1 MSSLRYGER
10 VKLVALIACV
20 ASLAIVAAGCGG
32 GDDDSASSADVW
44 ADEFCTTVQ
53 SWADE
58 LERVRDELGDVAS
71 LSTDSIEQAAE
82 DADAV
87 TDDFLD
93 EIRDL
98 GGPDTPS
105 GDAIEQEVEELS
117 DTVDAEREDI
127 RQAVEDASGLAGIA
141 EAVGEVGASV
151 AEMTSAVQQ
160 ALQAID
166 DADVE
171 GEVRTAIDE
180 SASCDELR
188 N

>member
-1 MSSLRYGER
+1 MSFLRYGER
-10 VKLVALIACV
+10 VRLVALIACV

-71 LSTDSIEQAAE
+71 LSRDSIEQAAE

-93 EIRDL
+93 ELREL

-105 GDAIEQEVEELS
+105 GDAIEEEVEELS
-117 DTVDAEREDI
+117 GTVEREREDI
-127 RQAVEDASGLAGIA
+127 RDAVDNISNLGGIA
-141 EAVGEVGASV
+141 LAVGTIGASV

-180 SASCDELR
+180 SESCDELR